1 MSFHIKNSGDDE
13 KTFNKFTGI
22 QVDGKPVD
30 KKDYEAKAGSVIINL
45 KPTYL
50 ETLSIGEHKLKV
62 VFDDGNAE
70 TSFTIIGVG
79 ISAGNLP
86 QTGDAQ
92 NPLLYAVIALISVA
106 GIGLFRKRMK

>member
-1 MSFHIKNSGDDE
+1 MNPGNDE
-13 KTFNKFTGI
+13 KTYGKFTGI

-30 KKDYEAKAGSVIINL
+30 KNKYEAKPGSVIIDL

-50 ETLSIGEHKLKV
+50 ETLSVGEHTLNV
-62 VFDDGNAE
+62 VFEDGNAE
-70 TSFTIIGVG
+70 TTFTIIGAG
-79 ISAGNLP
+79 ANAGNLP

-106 GIGLFRKRMK
+106 GIGLFRKRME

>member
-1 MSFHIKNSGDDE
+1 MSFHITNSGNDE
-13 KTFNKFTGI
+13 QTFRKFTGI

-30 KKDYEAKAGSVIINL
+30 KNKYEAKPGSVIINL

-50 ETLSIGEHKLKV
+50 ETLSVGEHKLKV

-70 TSFTIIGVG
+70 TSFTIIGAG

-106 GIGLFRKRMK
+106 GIGLFRKRME